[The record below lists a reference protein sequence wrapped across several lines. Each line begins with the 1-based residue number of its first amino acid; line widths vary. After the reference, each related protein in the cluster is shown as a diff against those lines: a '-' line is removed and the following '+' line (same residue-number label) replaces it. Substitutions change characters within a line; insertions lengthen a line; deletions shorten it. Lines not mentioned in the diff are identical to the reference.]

1 MVKQPQFVIT
11 QLLSLFTHRVKY
23 SSQDPLV
30 DLPSDHQLLW
40 QEVIVNDVPQVEER
54 DQHEIDFFGG
64 PTSKP
69 STDNSGTWFPRRTQK
84 FMSHHQ

>member
-11 QLLSLFTHRVKY
+11 QLSSLFTHRDKY
-23 SSQDPLV
+23 SSQDPLAI
-30 DLPSDHQLLW
+30 LPSDHQLLW
-40 QEVIVNDVPQVEER
+40 QEVIVNDVPQVEKH
-54 DQHEIDFFGG
+54 DQHEIDFLG

-69 STDNSGTWFPRRTQK
+69 STNNSGTWFPRRTQK